1 MTHSKTYDELPD
13 FLTVEELAAWLRLG
27 RNTAY
32 EIVRRGEIPHVRFG
46 RSIRIPKTALLI
58 AAPKDA

>member
-1 MTHSKTYDELPD
+1 MTPPKTYDDLPD
-13 FLTVEELAAWLRLG
+13 LLTVAELAAWLRLG

-32 EIVRRGEIPHVRFG
+32 EIVRRGEIQHVRFG